1 MKQLS
6 KQQQLSD
13 NLNSIRSKLSDP
25 FDTFIRTPFRRV
37 FPGTPNV
44 PTETRNFVL
53 PPVSSPQQNQSS
65 SQTNDIPTFS
75 VVSGNKMRDLISKD
89 LGIHDLQVYHEIN

>member
-1 MKQLS
+1 MPGA
-6 KQQQLSD
+6 
-13 NLNSIRSKLSDP
+13 RSLFRMIKDKLPVD
-25 FDTFIRTPFRRV
+25 
-37 FPGTPNV
+37 TPNV

-65 SQTNDIPTFS
+65 SQTNDVPTFS

-89 LGIHDLQVYHEIN
+89 LGIHDLAGVS